1 MEESEASI
9 LYTREDAIALIRL
22 NRPRKL
28 NAIDPRMVR
37 ELGET
42 IAAIRADPAIR
53 AVIITGEGRAFSA
66 GADIAAMAAMPDPP
80 AFYRFIEAIQTTF
93 SAIEELDR
101 PVIAA
106 INGIALG
113 GGCELALCCDL
124 RVMAEDAAIGVPE
137 ITLGML
143 PGAGG
148 TQRLPRHLPPAIARQ
163 AIYFGEPLPAAQAG
177 QHGLVNSVVPREEV
191 LPTARAW
198 ARKLVELPPLALR
211 AAKLLVQTSLD
222 ADLHTGI
229 AAERQTVAFLFGTR
243 DRAEGMRAFLD
254 KRAPRF
260 LGQ

>member
-1 MEESEASI
+1 MAEDEATI
-9 LYTREDAIALIRL
+9 LWSREDAIALIRL

-37 ELGET
+37 EIGET

-53 AVIITGEGRAFSA
+53 VIVITGEGRAFSA

-80 AFYRFIEAIQTTF
+80 AFYRFIEAIQTAFT
-93 SAIEELDR
+93 AVEELDR

-106 INGIALG
+106 INGVALG

-124 RVMAEDAAIGVPE
+124 RVMAEEARIGVPE

-148 TQRLPRHLPPAIARQ
+148 TQRLPRHLPLAIARQ
-163 AIYFGEPLPAAQAG
+163 LIYLGEPLSAEQAWRY
-177 QHGLVNSVVPREEV
+177 GLVNGVVSREEV
-191 LPTARAW
+191 LPAALEW
-198 ARKLVELPPLALR
+198 AQRLCKLPPLALR

-229 AAERQTVAFLFGTR
+229 AMERQTVALLFGTR

-254 KRAPRF
+254 KRAPQF